1 LTRTDLPH
9 RPRDAAMLTEH
20 YVEVHYCHLR
30 FLRGVMPSF
39 FLQAFVDLPL
49 VHLMLVLG
57 CKMISEY
64 Q

>member
-1 LTRTDLPH
+1 
-9 RPRDAAMLTEH
+9 MLTEH

-39 FLQAFVDLPL
+39 FKLLLIFHL

>member
-1 LTRTDLPH
+1 
-9 RPRDAAMLTEH
+9 MLTEH
-20 YVEVHYCHLR
+20 YVEVHCCHLR

-57 CKMISEY
+57 CKIISEY